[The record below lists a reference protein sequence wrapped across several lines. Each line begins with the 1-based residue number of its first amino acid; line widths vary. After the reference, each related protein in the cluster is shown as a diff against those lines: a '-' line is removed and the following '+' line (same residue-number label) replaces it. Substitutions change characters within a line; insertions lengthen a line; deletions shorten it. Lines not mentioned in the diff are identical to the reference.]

1 MITNWIGV
9 YIVVSITPPGNF
21 SLHQKYHSKLTLTP
35 TAIANIG
42 WKYYIIFAVLNLSWT
57 PFIWYF
63 YVETAGLSLEEVDLV
78 FSIKHKGDK
87 NMTYEEARILA
98 REQSQ
103 NTRVLATE
111 KGLSVQ
117 QEEIVEKV

>member
-1 MITNWIGV
+1 MFTSSYQSHHQVSSTPSSSQYSRTNLD
-9 YIVVSITPPGNF
+9 S
-21 SLHQKYHSKLTLTP
+21 
-35 TAIANIG
+35 AIANIG

-78 FSIKHKGDK
+78 FAIKFNGDK
-87 NMTYEEARILA
+87 KMTYEEARILA

-103 NTRVLATE
+103 NTRVLVTE
-111 KGLSVQ
+111 KGLHTEH
-117 QEEIVEKV
+117 EEIVLSDKV

>member
-1 MITNWIGV
+1 L
-9 YIVVSITPPGNF
+9 YQ
-21 SLHQKYHSKLTLTP
+21 SLHQVGSKSPLDNTP
-35 TAIANIG
+35 VLIFDLAIANIG

-78 FSIKHKGDK
+78 FAIKYNGDK
-87 NMTYEEARILA
+87 KMTYEEARILA

-103 NTRVLATE
+103 NTRVLVTE
-111 KGLSVQ
+111 KGLHAEH
-117 QEEIVEKV
+117 EEIVLSEKV